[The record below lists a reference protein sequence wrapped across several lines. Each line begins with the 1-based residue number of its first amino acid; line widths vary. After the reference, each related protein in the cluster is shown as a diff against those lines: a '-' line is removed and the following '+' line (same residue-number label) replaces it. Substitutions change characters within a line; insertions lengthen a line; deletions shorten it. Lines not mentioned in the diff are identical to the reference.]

1 MTISNGKLHQEKEGL
16 NCYKGSLETGA
27 NWTVV
32 ACGKS
37 DTHCYREFERG
48 PLVCV
53 CTIETVPV
61 LQGFVSVLQGLCLGK
76 KKISTLFYIV
86 ESVVGKGCGYWKY
99 FKDYKP
105 GRFIFRYQQI
115 QFDNSRVAALYENT
129 T

>member
-1 MTISNGKLHQEKEGL
+1 MESM
-16 NCYKGSLETGA
+16 
-27 NWTVV
+27 
-32 ACGKS
+32 
-37 DTHCYREFERG
+37 
-48 PLVCV
+48 
-53 CTIETVPV
+53 PV

-76 KKISTLFYIV
+76 KNSSLFYIV

>member
-76 KKISTLFYIV
+76 KKFQL
-86 ESVVGKGCGYWKY
+86 Y
-99 FKDYKP
+99 F
-105 GRFIFRYQQI
+105 I
-115 QFDNSRVAALYENT
+115 L
-129 T
+129 

>member
-1 MTISNGKLHQEKEGL
+1 MVNFTKRRKDSTATRGAWRLAPTGRWWRVGRATL
-16 NCYKGSLETGA
+16 TATGSLKE
-27 NWTVV
+27 
-32 ACGKS
+32 
-37 DTHCYREFERG
+37 
-48 PLVCV
+48 
-53 CTIETVPV
+53 V
-61 LQGFVSVLQGLCLGK
+61 LWFVSVLWSICLYYRVLCLYYKVCVWAK
-76 KKISTLFYIV
+76 KNSTLFYIV